1 LNLLYLLRTSR
12 SIPTG
17 IDAGSALLSLYK
29 LDSAEGR
36 SAMHDR
42 RIETR
47 GVEPEIETPDGE
59 VEFREDQDRS
69 ESEDPPRKPQTG
81 RLPARAAQMNK
92 MGWW

>member
-1 LNLLYLLRTSR
+1 MR
-12 SIPTG
+12 
-17 IDAGSALLSLYK
+17 D
-29 LDSAEGR
+29 
-36 SAMHDR
+36 M

-47 GVEPEIETPDGE
+47 GVDPEMETPDSE
-59 VEFREDQDRS
+59 ADIQEDQDRS